1 MDSCCL
7 CIGSSD
13 SAPFC
18 SSQLILYLR
27 LTWAAFLVVVVVVV
41 AVVAVVVVVVVE
53 EEVAEGVVK
62 DGEVW
67 WEVTILS
74 VVGGKVD
81 PEKMVDSVSSSSAAA
96 VVVAACVG
104 LAVVGAA
111 VGGVG
116 ARVRAA
122 WVVMVI
128 AEVGWAVGASVAG
141 FGTSVVE

>member
-1 MDSCCL
+1 M
-7 CIGSSD
+7 
-13 SAPFC
+13 
-18 SSQLILYLR
+18 
-27 LTWAAFLVVVVVVV
+27 
-41 AVVAVVVVVVVE
+41 
-53 EEVAEGVVK
+53 
-62 DGEVW
+62 
-67 WEVTILS
+67 TILS
-74 VVGGKVD
+74 VVGGKVN
-81 PEKMVDSVSSSSAAA
+81 PEKMVDSVSSSSAAAA